1 MREQD
6 SGTATI
12 MAEGVLPARSRL
24 LALLGV
30 LLAHGLMLSL
40 FLRTTHVPP
49 VPVSTPAIEGVLI
62 STQPDPVATPAL
74 PPPEPSPP
82 ERAPAVTPRPVPEAP
97 PSERALT
104 TPDAPSPATPAPT
117 GPSPEVSAPAQEV
130 PAPAATD
137 SAATAVT
144 PPRSDAA
151 HLNNPK
157 PVYPALSRRL
167 KEHGRVVVDVYIL
180 ADGSVGETRL
190 KTSSG
195 YRRLDDAA
203 LQAVRRWKYIP
214 ARRGNEPVALWY
226 SQSLV
231 FSLVQ

>member
-6 SGTATI
+6 SGAATTT
-12 MAEGVLPARSRL
+12 AEGVLPARPRL

-62 STQPDPVATPAL
+62 STQPDPVASPAL

-82 ERAPAVTPRPVPEAP
+82 EVAPAGTPHPVPEAP

-104 TPDAPSPATPAPT
+104 TPDTPSPATPASP
-117 GPSPEVSAPAQEV
+117 GPSPEASAPAQDMPV
-130 PAPAATD
+130 PAATD
-137 SAATAVT
+137 PVAAALT

-157 PVYPALSRRL
+157 PVYPALSQKY
-167 KEHGRVVVDVYIL
+167 KEQGRVVLDVYIL
-180 ADGSVGETRL
+180 ADGSVGEIRL

-203 LQAVRRWKYIP
+203 MRAVRRWKYIP

-226 SQSLV
+226 QQPLLFNSPQ
-231 FSLVQ
+231 